1 MPGGKCDV
9 DIVARVNVGVVSREM
24 RVFGEKFRSIF
35 YEGRNIQLNVQTFF
49 IDFDNKKKL
58 HMVSFLMFI
67 FYGNKQSNL
76 YFISFP

>member
-24 RVFGEKFRSIF
+24 RVFIF

-58 HMVSFLMFI
+58 HIVSFLMFI